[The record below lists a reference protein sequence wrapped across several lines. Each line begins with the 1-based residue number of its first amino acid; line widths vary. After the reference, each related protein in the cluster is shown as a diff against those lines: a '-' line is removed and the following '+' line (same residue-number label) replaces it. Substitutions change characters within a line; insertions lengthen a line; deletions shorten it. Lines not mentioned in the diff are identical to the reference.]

1 MARPAFVITVSLLLM
16 SLEQTTHG
24 TTSICHHST
33 FTSYVTG
40 TNNTW
45 HDQHSSSQYV
55 YFLCR
60 WNKQH
65 MARPAFVI
73 TVSLLLMSLEQTTH
87 GTASIRHHSKFTSY
101 VAGTNNTWHYQHS
114 SSQYVYFLCRWNKQH
129 MARPAFIITVSLLL
143 TLLEQTTHGETS
155 IRHHSTFTS
164 YSLEQTTHGET
175 SIRHHSTFTSYVA
188 GTNNTWH
195 GQHSS
200 SQYVYFLCRWNK
212 QHMARP
218 AFVITVSLLRM
229 SLEQTTYGT
238 TSIRHHSKFT
248 SYVAGTNNTW
258 HDQHSSSQ

>member
-24 TTSICHHST
+24 TTSIRHHSK
-33 FTSYVTG
+33 FTSYVAGTNNTWHNQHSSSQYVYFLCRSNKQHTARPAFVITVSLLLMSLEQTTHGTASIRHHSKFTSYVAG

-87 GTASIRHHSKFTSY
+87 GT
-101 VAGTNNTWHYQHS
+101 
-114 SSQYVYFLCRWNKQH
+114 
-129 MARPAFIITVSLLL
+129 
-143 TLLEQTTHGETS
+143 
-155 IRHHSTFTS
+155 
-164 YSLEQTTHGET
+164 
-175 SIRHHSTFTSYVA
+175 
-188 GTNNTWH
+188 
-195 GQHSS
+195 
-200 SQYVYFLCRWNK
+200 
-212 QHMARP
+212 
-218 AFVITVSLLRM
+218 
-229 SLEQTTYGT
+229 

-248 SYVAGTNNTW
+248 SYVAGTDNT
-258 HDQHSSSQ
+258 